1 MQHSLRRFCRANA
14 VFNQIVML
22 SFVYIIIETS
32 NFDSTMNKNITNR
45 VSQPAESFI
54 KEASVYP
61 LLTVEQ
67 ENELVEHI
75 KQGDEEAFLDL
86 YNCNLRFVVSLAKQY
101 QNRGKSMEELIGAGN
116 KGLELAA
123 RRFDP
128 QRGFKFIAYAVWFIR
143 ASILALLANS
153 LSEKNPS
160 DLTKEEKRELVS
172 RMSNEREKEMLTRW
186 FGLADSPESLEEIGR
201 SMNLTTER
209 VKQLKE
215 RAIARLVE
223 NGKNNMECQQ
233 RPCISEDYN
242 QS

>member
-1 MQHSLRRFCRANA
+1 
-14 VFNQIVML
+14 
-22 SFVYIIIETS
+22 
-32 NFDSTMNKNITNR
+32 
-45 VSQPAESFI
+45 
-54 KEASVYP
+54 
-61 LLTVEQ
+61 
-67 ENELVEHI
+67 
-75 KQGDEEAFLDL
+75 
-86 YNCNLRFVVSLAKQY
+86 
-101 QNRGKSMEELIGAGN
+101 MEELIGAGN

-123 RRFDP
+123 RGFDP

-153 LSEKNPS
+153 LSEKNLS

-223 NGKNNMECQQ
+223 NGKK
-233 RPCISEDYN
+233 
-242 QS
+242 

>member
-1 MQHSLRRFCRANA
+1 
-14 VFNQIVML
+14 
-22 SFVYIIIETS
+22 
-32 NFDSTMNKNITNR
+32 MNKNITNR

-123 RRFDP
+123 RRFDHSEVSNLLHT
-128 QRGFKFIAYAVWFIR
+128 QFSSSEQAFLHSLQILYLKRTYQISRRKRNVNWFQECPT
-143 ASILALLANS
+143 NV
-153 LSEKNPS
+153 K
-160 DLTKEEKRELVS
+160 KRYLPDGSV
-172 RMSNEREKEMLTRW
+172 LQTRQ
-186 FGLADSPESLEEIGR
+186 SH
-201 SMNLTTER
+201 
-209 VKQLKE
+209 LK
-215 RAIARLVE
+215 
-223 NGKNNMECQQ
+223 K
-233 RPCISEDYN
+233 
-242 QS
+242 

>member
-1 MQHSLRRFCRANA
+1 
-14 VFNQIVML
+14 
-22 SFVYIIIETS
+22 
-32 NFDSTMNKNITNR
+32 MNKNITNR

-128 QRGFKFIAYAVWFIR
+128 QRGFKFIAYAVQFIR

-153 LSEKNPS
+153 LSEKNLS

-172 RMSNEREKEMLTRW
+172 KISNERDKEILTRW
-186 FGLADSPESLEEIGR
+186 FGLVDSPESLDDIGE
-201 SMNLTTER
+201 SLNLTTTR
-209 VKQLKE
+209 VQQLRD
-215 RAIARLVE
+215 RAIAKL
-223 NGKNNMECQQ
+223 NAHK
-233 RPCISEDYN
+233 DK
-242 QS
+242 

>member
-1 MQHSLRRFCRANA
+1 
-14 VFNQIVML
+14 
-22 SFVYIIIETS
+22 
-32 NFDSTMNKNITNR
+32 MNKNITNR
-45 VSQPAESFI
+45 VSQPVESFI
-54 KEASVYP
+54 KEASEYP

-75 KQGDEEAFLDL
+75 KKGDEEAFLDL
-86 YNCNLRFVVSLAKQY
+86 YNCNLRFVVSVAKQY
-101 QNRGKSMEELIGAGN
+101 QNRGKSMEELIEAGN
-116 KGLELAA
+116 KGLVLAV

-143 ASILALLANS
+143 ASILALLKTSKNGM
-153 LSEKNPS
+153 NPS

-172 RMSNEREKEMLTRW
+172 RMSNEREKETLTRW
-186 FGLADSPESLEEIGR
+186 FGLVDSPESLEEIGQ